1 MMQDATHVRSLKGS
15 QRLLSWQNDAPKSA
29 ASPKAHE
36 NDYNITEDTVIGDL
50 VKRYPFIKEYM
61 LSLSPK
67 YQKLQNPILFKTM
80 SAVATME
87 MIASRGGLQTE
98 DLIDKLVKRIEQEHQ
113 S

>member
-1 MMQDATHVRSLKGS
+1 MMQDATHVRSLKGT
-15 QRLLSWQNDAPKSA
+15 QRLLSWQNETSAKS
-29 ASPKAHE
+29 KE
-36 NDYNITEDTVIGDL
+36 NDYDITENTVIGDL
-50 VKRYPFIKEYM
+50 VKKYPFIKEYM

-98 DLIDKLVKRIEQEHQ
+98 DLIDKLVKRIEQEQQ